1 MCEKIGSKDFFK
13 KRCPSKL
20 KQLTIPMPGGSRRGS
35 LTCALYRQETVV
47 RAAVE
52 ALFEILTEKSEMGS
66 KSVQKTDWIAES
78 SQKTE
83 WIAENCGL
91 LKTKAKVQ
99 TIVETNGW

>member
-1 MCEKIGSKDFFK
+1 
-13 KRCPSKL
+13 
-20 KQLTIPMPGGSRRGS
+20 MPGGSRRSG
-35 LTCALYRQETVV
+35 LACALFRQETVV

-99 TIVETNGW
+99 TIVETNVLGW